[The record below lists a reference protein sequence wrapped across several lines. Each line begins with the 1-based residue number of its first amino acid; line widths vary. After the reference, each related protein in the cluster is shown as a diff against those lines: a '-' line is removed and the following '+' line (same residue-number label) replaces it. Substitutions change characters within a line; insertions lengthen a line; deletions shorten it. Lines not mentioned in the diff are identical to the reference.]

1 MSFGYCDF
9 SAHSHFQSIS
19 QNNKYKPSCS
29 IQIFSKPKP
38 AIPRHRPL
46 SMVETRTSVGDST
59 ATNPKSR
66 RMTWATEISKR
77 ASWFSVDSNKS
88 SCIDP
93 DAFMLAANHNNLQDM
108 KAGSRTRS
116 LINGCL
122 ERVKGIR
129 RARHSNRHYSRLGDF

>member
-19 QNNKYKPSCS
+19 QKNKYKPSCS
-29 IQIFSKPKP
+29 IQISSKAKP
-38 AIPRHRPL
+38 AIPRRRPL
-46 SMVETRTSVGDST
+46 SMVETKTSVGDST

-66 RMTWATEISKR
+66 RMTWATELSKR
-77 ASWFSVDSNKS
+77 ASWFAVDSNKS

-93 DAFMLAANHNNLQDM
+93 DGSISAANHNNLQDM
-108 KAGSRTRS
+108 KVGSRTRS
-116 LINGCL
+116 LVNGCL

-129 RARHSNRHYSRLGDF
+129 RARRSSKHYSRLGDS